1 MFRGIR
7 KFSLKNHLPSLFFLA
22 GVVLLVI
29 IAMSF
34 TKDFLR
40 ARKVNQEIMQL
51 QNELSLLESKNIELN
66 NLIQYFDSEI
76 YAEKKARTELGL
88 KKPGESVVIIP
99 KNENEENLLANST
112 EMKKN
117 ESNIIKWWKYFFEK
131 K

>member
-7 KFSLKNHLPSLFFLA
+7 KFSLKNHLPSLFFLG
-22 GVVLLVI
+22 GVILLVI

-51 QNELSLLESKNIELN
+51 QNELSLLENKNIELN

-76 YAEKKARTELGL
+76 YAVKKARTELGL
-88 KKPGESVVIIP
+88 KKPGESVIVIP
-99 KNENEENLLANST
+99 KNENEENLAVNLS
-112 EMKKN
+112 EIKKN
-117 ESNIIKWWKYFFEK
+117 ESHINKWWKYFFEK